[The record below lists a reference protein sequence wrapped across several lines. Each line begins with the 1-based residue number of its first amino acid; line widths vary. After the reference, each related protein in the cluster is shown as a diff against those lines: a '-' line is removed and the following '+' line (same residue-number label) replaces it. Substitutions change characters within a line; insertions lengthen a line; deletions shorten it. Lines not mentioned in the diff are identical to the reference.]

1 MCYKLFVM
9 DGLAYQFALVGL
21 AFFLVFLNGFFVA
34 SEFSIVKVRAT
45 RIEQLSRQGQG
56 SAKWARRMITQMDEY
71 LSATQL
77 GITLSSLGLGWV
89 GEPAFAEF
97 FSLFFGGIGDWQPVV
112 THSLSLTSAF
122 LLITFL
128 HIVLGELAPKSL
140 AIQRPERT
148 VLMVARP
155 MIWFYRV
162 SYPFIWSLNGTANWL
177 LRAVGIGAI
186 SEHEAAHSE
195 EELRMLLV
203 LSHEKGILDRD
214 ERRMLERVFD
224 FADRSVRQVMVPS
237 TDVVFLD
244 AQKSFLQNIEIA
256 YRHGHTRYPLC
267 EGSLDKPIGI
277 IHVKDILWN
286 MGRGRDEIDLMS
298 IKRPIHFVPESKLI
312 KSLLADFR
320 STRTH
325 LAIVVDEYGSS
336 IGIVTLENVLE
347 EIVGEILDEFD
358 VDIPPPMI
366 RKTGEATWGIHGRT
380 LLEDVEKALDVRLH
394 DEENDTIAGHVMTLL
409 GRPARIGDE
418 VLLANRFRLRV
429 VGMKGL
435 QITDLIVKK
444 IEM

>member
-1 MCYKLFVM
+1 
-9 DGLAYQFALVGL
+9 
-21 AFFLVFLNGFFVA
+21 
-34 SEFSIVKVRAT
+34 
-45 RIEQLSRQGQG
+45 
-56 SAKWARRMITQMDEY
+56 MIAQMDEY

-97 FSLFFGGIGDWQPVV
+97 FSLFFGGLGDWQPVV

-148 VLMVARP
+148 VLMIARP

-162 SYPFIWSLNGTANWL
+162 SYPFIWFLNGTANWF
-177 LRAVGIGAI
+177 LRAVGIGAV
-186 SEHEAAHSE
+186 SEHEAAHTE

-237 TDVVFLD
+237 TNVVFLD
-244 AQKSFLQNIEIA
+244 AQKSFRENIEIA
-256 YRHGHTRYPLC
+256 HRHRHTRYPFC
-267 EGSLDKPIGI
+267 EGSIDKPIGI
-277 IHVKDILWN
+277 IHVKDILWSSDGGSN
-286 MGRGRDEIDLMS
+286 EIDLMS
-298 IKRPIHFVPESKLI
+298 IKRPIHFVPENKLI

-320 STRTH
+320 RTQTH

-358 VDIPPPMI
+358 VEIPPPMI
-366 RKTGEATWGIHGRT
+366 RKTGESIWGIHGRT
-380 LLEDVEKALDVRLH
+380 LLEDVEKALEVRL
-394 DEENDTIAGHVMTLL
+394 DDDENDTIAGHVMTLL

-418 VLLANRFRLRV
+418 VLVANRFKVRV

-435 QITDLIVKK
+435 QITDLIVKT